1 MEYSIYKLEFQTG
14 VHFGTGTLNETDC
27 IFQADQLF
35 SALFLEAKK
44 MNLEEEFFNYVKNGR
59 ILFSDGFP
67 YIGEKYLIPK
77 PMLYVEPL
85 KRGESEQKKAYK
97 KMKFLSVD
105 QLEEFLKG
113 TMNVLDNPMDGFGHF
128 YQQTMARVRS
138 EKETDPFRVGTFYYS
153 PGCGLYVIVAY
164 QQQKDKNLA
173 EELLEALSYTG
184 IGGKKSSGLGKFI
197 LKFGKMPDD
206 YLLYLQRKSGRQML
220 LSTALP
226 MEQELEMALEGAF
239 YQLIKRSGFVA
250 SSEYD
255 SEWKKKKDLYV
266 FGAGSC
272 FVNPFEGDIYDVSEG
287 ERHSVYRYAKAL
299 FMGV

>member
-14 VHFGTGTLNETDC
+14 VHFGTGMLNETDY

-35 SALFLEAKK
+35 SALYIEAQK
-44 MNLEEEFFNYVKNGR
+44 MNREEEFFYSVKNGH

-97 KMKFLSVD
+97 KMKFLLVD

-113 TMNVLDNPMDGFGHF
+113 TMNVLDDPMKGFGHF
-128 YQQTMARVRS
+128 YQQTMAGVRS
-138 EKETDPFRVGTFYYS
+138 KEETLPFRVGTFYYS
-153 PGCGLYVIVAY
+153 SGCGLYVVMAY
-164 QQQKDKNLA
+164 QQKKDKNLA

-184 IGGKKSSGLGKFI
+184 IGGKKSSGLGKFV
-197 LKFGKMPDD
+197 LKFGKMPSS
-206 YLLYLQRKSGRQML
+206 YLQHLQKKSDHRML

-226 MEQELEMALEGAF
+226 MDQELETALEGAS

-250 SSEYD
+250 SPEYA
-255 SEWKKKKDLYV
+255 SEWRKKKDFYV
-266 FGAGSC
+266 FGSGSC
-272 FVNPFEGDIYDVSEG
+272 FVHSFEGDIYDVSESG
-287 ERHSVYRYAKAL
+287 NHPVYRYAKAL